1 MRWKMSPRQGTSG
14 RARSLTGAEAGAEV
28 GDDGVGGEAAVG
40 QFQEPHTPGV
50 GVAVL
55 LLAQQV
61 TERGCSVDGHE
72 DRPCGLEDLVM
83 GADADAGQVV
93 GPVDFLGLCNGG
105 VDDVVHGSQGELGV
119 EVVAEQFDH
128 AAVRTMADQHQGQD
142 QLPQP
147 SLGDGQIEKH
157 LVGLGRG
164 SEGLAQRLL
173 GGVSLLVEELPADL
187 MLPSQLRDRF
197 CSGEDLDGQV
207 LPLRRQESLGRPRDR
222 SEVRL
227 RETEGRRSLT
237 IHARFLRVGR
247 GIASPAPIWR
257 KRVFLRNPDPVNGVL
272 PDFEPRPF
280 LFAGSPSV
288 NHPKA
293 RPIHAG

>member
-1 MRWKMSPRQGTSG
+1 MLCTVPRE
-14 RARSLTGAEAGAEV
+14 SLDVEEV
-28 GDDGVGGEAAVG
+28 AK
-40 QFQEPHTPGV
+40 
-50 GVAVL
+50 
-55 LLAQQV
+55 
-61 TERGCSVDGHE
+61 
-72 DRPCGLEDLVM
+72 
-83 GADADAGQVV
+83 
-93 GPVDFLGLCNGG
+93 
-105 VDDVVHGSQGELGV
+105 
-119 EVVAEQFDH
+119 QFDH

-164 SEGLAQRLL
+164 SEGLAERLL

-197 CSGEDLDGQV
+197 CPGEDLDGQV
-207 LPLRRQESLGRPRDR
+207 LPLRRQESLGRPGDR

-257 KRVFLRNPDPVNGVL
+257 KRVFLRNPDSVNGVL
-272 PDFEPRPF
+272 PDFEPGPFFGLVQSRLSGQHFSDTGSRRSPCMVPSHGFGDLSVPKTARSGDLRRTRP
-280 LFAGSPSV
+280 GPSITATAFEFTCYSIK
-288 NHPKA
+288 P
-293 RPIHAG
+293 